1 MNLIYKE
8 YIKFLRDVTGKEL
21 ADIKEGYFW
30 LDKQIIKGFDS
41 QLVEHKFYRVKVSD
55 NLEKVEILKLK
66 SYEDPSEVDIIDW
79 NTMVSIKENQLI

>member
-30 LDKQIIKGFDS
+30 LDKQIIKGFDN
-41 QLVEHKFYRVKVSD
+41 KDKAKRC
-55 NLEKVEILKLK
+55 
-66 SYEDPSEVDIIDW
+66 
-79 NTMVSIKENQLI
+79 IKHEFKIAWKKCK

>member
-30 LDKQIIKGFDS
+30 LDKQISMGI
-41 QLVEHKFYRVKVSD
+41 
-55 NLEKVEILKLK
+55 
-66 SYEDPSEVDIIDW
+66 
-79 NTMVSIKENQLI
+79 SINFTESLFLMICQPLS